1 MACQWDF
8 LKFLILKDID
18 IRHTRHHGHGRLSA
32 DQQRSPVSSINF
44 LFIFIYK
51 RIMKIDVNRQIDHNP
66 PPFFAQRSAPH
77 DRYVVLAD
85 CRELDGEEARRR
97 VVGVG

>member
-66 PPFFAQRSAPH
+66 PHFSLSAQRHTTVTSCWPTAGSLTERKP
-77 DRYVVLAD
+77 DA
-85 CRELDGEEARRR
+85 GS
-97 VVGVG
+97 